1 MVICDG
7 DAEEVFAEG
16 VCDPGL
22 VGMPALVEEE
32 DGGDAEGLSIRSRKC
47 SEPSPVDVG
56 SATGDGR
63 QVDGVKVRRDVALG
77 VVGKSLFDA
86 KAVAKRDAQQKNYQ
100 KFDCL
105 FCRNMEKH

>member
-16 VCDPGL
+16 VCDPEL

-47 SEPSPVDVG
+47 SEPSPVDLG

-77 VVGKSLFDA
+77 VVRKSSISAFELNSYA
-86 KAVAKRDAQQKNYQ
+86 LTLLVKNPI
-100 KFDCL
+100 CSAL
-105 FCRNMEKH
+105 RG